1 MLYMGRKHRVTF
13 RVANDLA
20 AALRKLPNQT
30 AFVETALRDALGR
43 TCPAC
48 RGKGRVSGQLRVSDF
63 RERRLPRIGRHYA
76 LQLRQ
81 IVRMGR
87 RMCATDLSL
96 SEGRRGALAFRLSR
110 RDEVLCDGR
119 LGDEIQLE
127 G

>member
-1 MLYMGRKHRVTF
+1 MLYMSRKHRVTF

-48 RGKGRVSGQLRVSDF
+48 RGKGRVSTQLRISDF
-63 RERRLPRIGRHYA
+63 RRERLPRIGHARA
-76 LQLRQ
+76 LRLREV
-81 IVRMGR
+81 VRLGR
-87 RMCATDLSL
+87 RMCATELTL
-96 SEGRRGALAFRLSR
+96 AKAGGGLAFRLLR
-110 RDEVLCDGR
+110 REELLLCGR
-119 LGDEIQLE
+119 VGDEIRLE